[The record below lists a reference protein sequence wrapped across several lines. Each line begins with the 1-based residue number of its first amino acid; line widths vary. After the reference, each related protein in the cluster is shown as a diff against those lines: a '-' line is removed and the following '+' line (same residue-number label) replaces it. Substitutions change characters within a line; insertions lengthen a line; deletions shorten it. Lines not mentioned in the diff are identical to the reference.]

1 MKRKEMKYFTK
12 IEAINA
18 TTHFSFASSENVSL
32 RFVSVAHRSKAVQ
45 LIIWKYFDGEEK
57 NIK

>member
-18 TTHFSFASSENVSL
+18 TTHFSFASSENVSS
-32 RFVSVAHRSKAVQ
+32 FVSVAHRSKAVQ